1 MLKKVFIFAFIALI
15 MASCGNMTQESAEAE
30 EPEATETEQ
39 VEEVVAGP
47 MQVAVIDF
55 PAEAEQ
61 LVGKEIMI
69 EGTVIH
75 VCKHGGK
82 KMFLVAEDDPDI
94 RVKITTDGEMVPAFQ
109 PELEGSYVKVHGVVE
124 AIAADEGMEGEG
136 VEHDEDADHENHY
149 HKPQYSIK
157 CAEYAVV
164 VEKET
169 EKESTEE
176 I

>member
-1 MLKKVFIFAFIALI
+1 MLKKVFFYAFIMLI

-30 EPEATETEQ
+30 EPEATEKEQ
-39 VEEVVAGP
+39 VAEVVAGP

-61 LVGKEIMI
+61 LLGKEVMI

-82 KMFLVAEDDPDI
+82 KMFLVAEEDPDV
-94 RVKITTDGEMVPAFQ
+94 RVKITTDGEQVAAFQ

-124 AIAADEGMEGEG
+124 AMEVEEEMEEG
-136 VEHDEDADHENHY
+136 VEHEEDADHENHY

-164 VEKET
+164 AEKET